1 VLAAATSKPDMM
13 HHTAAQGAPAA
24 TKTSPI
30 SGTGPQARTVP
41 ETPPPVPTKQAQP
54 SRSPQPPHTD
64 AGAFRLRPPGH
75 LATPIAPLD
84 PAMPDPTM
92 APVAEASGAAAA
104 GAPDRPS
111 APQPP
116 APQPV
121 TAQLAQRLGATE
133 TLPRGDAPLEMTLD
147 PPELGKIRLSV
158 TRSAE
163 GMVLHLHAELPET
176 LDLLRR
182 HGDALEEEL
191 QRHGLEH
198 GAFSFSGGRDGQHP
212 RPAPDPLEAASPGTD
227 GPSPPHPDTAPA
239 AGRGALDLRL

>member
-1 VLAAATSKPDMM
+1 MPV
-13 HHTAAQGAPAA
+13 AAQGAPAP
-24 TKTSPI
+24 TKTRPI

-41 ETPPPVPTKQAQP
+41 ENPPPVPTMQAQP
-54 SRSPQPPHTD
+54 TQPLQPPRTEAVAFALHT
-64 AGAFRLRPPGH
+64 PG
-75 LATPIAPLD
+75 LFATPIGPLD

-92 APVAEASGAAAA
+92 APVAEAAGAAAA

-121 TAQLAQRLGATE
+121 TAQLAQRLAAAE
-133 TLPRGDAPLEMTLD
+133 PLPRGDAPLEMTLD
-147 PPELGKIRLSV
+147 PPELGAIRLSV
-158 TRSAE
+158 TRGAE
-163 GMVLHLHAELPET
+163 GMVLHLHADLPET

-182 HGDALEEEL
+182 NGGALAEEL

-198 GAFSFSGGRDGQHP
+198 GAFSFSGGRDGQQP
-212 RPAPDPLEAASPGTD
+212 RPAPAPVEAASPATD
-227 GPSPPHPDTAPA
+227 GPSPPHPDPAPA